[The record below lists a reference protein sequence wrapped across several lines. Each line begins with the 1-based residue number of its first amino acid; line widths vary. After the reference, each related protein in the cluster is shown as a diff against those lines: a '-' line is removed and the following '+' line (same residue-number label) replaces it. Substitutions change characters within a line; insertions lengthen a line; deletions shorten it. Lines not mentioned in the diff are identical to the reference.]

1 MRWKPPRAHP
11 PGTLRRKHQGQTPQM
26 VADLGALRVRR
37 GPRPV
42 PAWLVLLPITQH
54 DALGGR
60 GPPRRLVPGA
70 GRSTAPLPSAA
81 TAVATVAQL
90 VPAAPLHL
98 VLIVTGVIV
107 RVGERQARPAPC
119 PRFARRWRGPRRR
132 SRRRSAPTPY
142 PAKPQVNYP
151 ARFICTFTAQ
161 APGTSLRSCGA
172 NCRKP
177 RATLARPN
185 DAKGGPASTWHGGGA

>member
-42 PAWLVLLPITQH
+42 PAWLVLLPSTQH
-54 DALGGR
+54 AALGGR
-60 GPPRRLVPGA
+60 GPRRIAWSPERA
-70 GRSTAPLPSAA
+70 AQPPTLPSAA
-81 TAVATVAQL
+81 AAVAAVAQL

-98 VLIVTGVIV
+98 VLIVAGAIV

-119 PRFARRWRGPRRR
+119 PRFARRWRGP
-132 SRRRSAPTPY
+132 
-142 PAKPQVNYP
+142 
-151 ARFICTFTAQ
+151 
-161 APGTSLRSCGA
+161 
-172 NCRKP
+172 
-177 RATLARPN
+177 
-185 DAKGGPASTWHGGGA
+185 